1 MNDTQQD
8 KRYGA
13 IALVGAT
20 NAGKSTLLNSLA
32 GEKIAITSRK
42 VQTTRFQIRA
52 IVTHKQAQIVFVDTP
67 GFFKPRRQFDRTMLA
82 AAWQSLEDVDIA
94 ALLIDASKP
103 LDINKQKNYID
114 KIINHKKEN
123 ERILILNKVDQANKA
138 NLLKTAEKLNTICQ
152 FSQIFMVSALTGDG
166 IQDILDWCAK
176 NIPQGDWVFDD
187 DEITTMPSKLMAAE
201 ITREKIYD
209 RLHQELPYHI
219 AIDTESYGSS
229 ADGKGLAIKQ
239 VVIVEDKH
247 HKSIVLGRSG
257 QMIKAIGTA
266 AREELQNIFEC
277 PVHLE
282 LFVQHRANWMESADA
297 HREINM
303 MN

>member
-1 MNDTQQD
+1 MTTDT

-20 NAGKSTLLNSLA
+20 NAGKSTLLNALA

-52 IVTHKQAQIVFVDTP
+52 IVTHQSSQMVFVDTP

-82 AAWQSLEDVDIA
+82 AAWQSLEDVDLA

-103 LDINKQKNYID
+103 LDFDRQKNYID
-114 KIINHKKEN
+114 KITNHIDEQN
-123 ERILILNKVDQANKA
+123 RILILNKVDQANKT
-138 NLLKTAEKLNTICQ
+138 NLLKMAEKLNNACH
-152 FSQIFMVSALTGDG
+152 FERIFMVSALNHDG
-166 IQDILDWCAK
+166 VQDILDWCA
-176 NIPQGDWVFDD
+176 NQIPHGDWVFND

-219 AIDTESYGSS
+219 AIETESYGPS
-229 ADGKGLAIKQ
+229 ADGQGLSIKQ

-247 HKSIVLGRSG
+247 HKSIVLGRGG
-257 QMIKAIGTA
+257 QMIKAIGMA
-266 AREELQNIFEC
+266 AREELTTIFEC
-277 PVHLE
+277 PVHLD

-297 HREINM
+297 YREINALQ
-303 MN
+303 